1 MSLYKLIS
9 DLDLNRM
16 YSYVIGNN
24 KSKFLPYHNN
34 RHLERVMYYAAKI
47 GYWEGLKESEIKEL
61 IIAAGFHDMNYIKFG
76 NDDLNIES
84 SINSYKKYC
93 NVYNKDYNNNIID
106 LIKTTR
112 YPYIVESKDLTL
124 SQRIIREVDTLQA
137 LYETN
142 YINSI
147 IFALAEE
154 MEISF
159 EQMLKGQNNYL
170 DSIKYTVPSVIMLFE
185 QQLPILKEIINKMI
199 NIFN

>member
-106 LIKTTR
+106 LIKTT
-112 YPYIVESKDLTL
+112 
-124 SQRIIREVDTLQA
+124 IREVDTLQA

-170 DSIKYTVPSVIMLFE
+170 DSIKYTVPSVVMLFE